1 MVCGYLPFED
11 PDTNIVYKK
20 ILSGKFEIANWVSK
34 SCQDLIKRILNIE
47 PEKRFTAIEIMNHEW
62 YKETN

>member
-34 SCQDLIKRILNIE
+34 PCQDLIKRILNIE
-47 PEKRFTAIEIMNHEW
+47 PEN
-62 YKETN
+62 

>member
-34 SCQDLIKRILNIE
+34 PCQDLIKRILNIE
-47 PEKRFTAIEIMNHEW
+47 PENRFTAIEIMNHEW
-62 YKETN
+62 YRETN